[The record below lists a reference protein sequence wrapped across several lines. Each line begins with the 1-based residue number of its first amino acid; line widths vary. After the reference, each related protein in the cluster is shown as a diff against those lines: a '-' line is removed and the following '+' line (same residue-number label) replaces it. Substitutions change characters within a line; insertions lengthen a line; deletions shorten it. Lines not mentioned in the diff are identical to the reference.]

1 MNFPRKVFG
10 LSLIIFAVIGLLF
23 SVFAL
28 VQVWRFRLPV
38 ANRIYDGLVFSEKVV
53 NTSISGLNVI
63 DSSLTNMRKSM
74 SSMESTTLIMAQSMQ
89 DTSDLIGSFSTLF
102 KGDLKD
108 TLENTKLSVVA
119 AQSSALIIDNLL
131 YGLSRIPLLGIVYD
145 PPKPLNQALNEISS
159 TLKDMP
165 QSMEDIS
172 SNLSDS
178 NSNILSLKD
187 GIDEIAG
194 SIANFQTDLSSAQGV
209 INDYLKD
216 LTDIQASLVN
226 AQQKIFNW
234 SIWIAIIFSILIV
247 LIGVTQVAT
256 VLQGYEMMNYQKNLE
271 KLIERKI
278 LELEAM
284 KKLSILEKLD

>member
-1 MNFPRKVFG
+1 
-10 LSLIIFAVIGLLF
+10 
-23 SVFAL
+23 
-28 VQVWRFRLPV
+28 
-38 ANRIYDGLVFSEKVV
+38 
-53 NTSISGLNVI
+53 
-63 DSSLTNMRKSM
+63 
-74 SSMESTTLIMAQSMQ
+74 
-89 DTSDLIGSFSTLF
+89 
-102 KGDLKD
+102 
-108 TLENTKLSVVA
+108 
-119 AQSSALIIDNLL
+119 
-131 YGLSRIPLLGIVYD
+131 
-145 PPKPLNQALNEISS
+145 
-159 TLKDMP
+159 MP

-234 SIWIAIIFSILIV
+234 SIWIAIIFSILFV